1 MEKPKNPCW
10 AARVRVSVTMRGGYV
25 EWRFLQLVCDWKM
38 GVEFPLRGGWRISA
52 FLRWEWQLGWGGV
65 PDRFQ

>member
-10 AARVRVSVTMRGGYV
+10 AARVRVSVIMGGGYV

-38 GVEFPLRGGWRISA
+38 GVAFPLRGGWRISA
-52 FLRWEWQLGWGGV
+52 FLRWDGWLGWGGV